1 MTVCI
6 AAICDTGRA
15 LIMVADRQFGLGYT
29 SVESKHGKFDNFGPD
44 WYVGFAANNTAYAA
58 EDSWGSSLS
67 DFHAHGK
74 ERIPLGT
81 YADVYSKL
89 TAFDL
94 SVELLVAGFGD
105 AARIFRIRNP
115 GVSSEQTGLGFWA
128 IGSGSAAALSSL
140 FSREYNFSMSIEEA
154 LMYAYEAKVD
164 AEYATDVGTDTDI
177 FIGNRGATPLRIDD
191 DTQKKTL
198 EPIRKQIEPRK
209 LRDEHKTKMGKINEV
224 EILKRMI
231 KQHYGV

>member
-1 MTVCI
+1 
-6 AAICDTGRA
+6 
-15 LIMVADRQFGLGYT
+15 
-29 SVESKHGKFDNFGPD
+29 
-44 WYVGFAANNTAYAA
+44 
-58 EDSWGSSLS
+58 
-67 DFHAHGK
+67 
-74 ERIPLGT
+74 
-81 YADVYSKL
+81 
-89 TAFDL
+89 
-94 SVELLVAGFGD
+94 
-105 AARIFRIRNP
+105 
-115 GVSSEQTGLGFWA
+115 
-128 IGSGSAAALSSL
+128 
-140 FSREYNFSMSIEEA
+140 MSIEEA

-177 FIGNRGATPLRIDD
+177 FIVNRGATPLRIDD